1 MMTALPLFGT
11 AADPATVL
19 NGPDQRAAIVRALSA
34 RYDVVPIARLERAA
48 LARSVLILAQPRALS
63 GEELVAMDSWVRDG
77 GRVLVFTDPE
87 LVWPSEL
94 PLGDPRRAPAIGLL
108 DPLLSHWGLMLVS
121 PAVTDSGPERTIIV
135 GQFPVAVAW
144 AGKWRTQNPDCTIE
158 SQALIADCRI
168 GKGRALLVADA
179 DLLDERLWE
188 SGGTDNESAILKLIS
203 RVAAARQD

>member
-11 AADPATVL
+11 TADPATIL

-34 RYDVVPIARLERAA
+34 RYDVVPIARLEREA
-48 LARSVLILAQPRALS
+48 LARSVLILAQPRALT
-63 GEELVAMDSWVRDG
+63 GEELVAMDSWVRRG

-121 PAVTDSGPERTIIV
+121 PAVTDSGPERTIVV

-144 AGKWRTQNPDCTIE
+144 AGNWRTQNPYCTIE

-179 DLLDERLWE
+179 DLLNERLWE
-188 SGGTDNESAILKLIS
+188 SSGTDNESAILKLIS